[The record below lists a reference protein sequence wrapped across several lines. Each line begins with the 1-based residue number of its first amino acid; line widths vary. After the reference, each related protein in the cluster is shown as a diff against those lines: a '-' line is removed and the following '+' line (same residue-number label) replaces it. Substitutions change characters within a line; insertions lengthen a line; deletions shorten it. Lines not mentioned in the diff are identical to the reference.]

1 MLGVLKSPLV
11 AITSLVFIG
20 SVGAILFVKAMMEL
34 MEPLHP
40 VTILGIALLILSLVP
55 IIGYFSNKYK
65 IQSPAVGVVFILAII
80 LIVAGI
86 YLGTIG
92 G

>member
-1 MLGVLKSPLV
+1 MIGILKSPLV

-40 VTILGIALLILSLVP
+40 ITILGIALLILSMVP
-55 IIGYFSNKYK
+55 VMGFISKKYNIK
-65 IQSPAVGVVFILAII
+65 SPAVGII
-80 LIVAGI
+80 LILGLILILIGI
-86 YLGTIG
+86 FIDNG
-92 G
+92 GV